1 VEVDKGS
8 RGRNIG
14 LVPSNKYVVCKVRDS
29 MLSPKYFVLRKINML
44 FHRIIWKKRMK
55 ETKNMK

>member
-29 MLSPKYFVLRKINML
+29 MLSPKYFVL
-44 FHRIIWKKRMK
+44 
-55 ETKNMK
+55 